1 MPEGLYYR
9 SSRVGPQQ
17 GPSAWMLLEPIEWDW
32 VCFRSK
38 EKLYSL
44 IQGWV
49 VSWAGSRAHPPN
61 RLWPGLL
68 CRVWKMQGRGRVLSG
83 CTATLFTCW
92 IAWCLLPFWT
102 DMFMLPRWVVHA
114 GISHQTL
121 VQSASVRSLHVA
133 PYEQVRLDL
142 AQRNPPPQKKLDF
155 ILLPDF
161 IFISG
166 EKNGLYLEHVYSG
179 SQKIT
184 FCLFV
189 SIWHSLLLKKKKK
202 KKKKKSSS
210 CFILPFSKDSV
221 INLF

>member
-142 AQRNPPPQKKLDF
+142 AQRNPPPPPKKVRLYF
-155 ILLPDF
+155 ITRFYFYFWGIKWTLPGTC
-161 IFISG
+161 IFWVT
-166 EKNGLYLEHVYSG
+166 KNNS
-179 SQKIT
+179 

-202 KKKKKSSS
+202 A
-210 CFILPFSKDSV
+210 LHV
-221 INLF
+221 LFCLFLKTQ